1 MKHTFVSKHIHA
13 PAVYLD
19 CNATAPLEPLV
30 RESLIRWLSDEIGN
44 AGSRTHEYG
53 VRANRA
59 VQDAREQV
67 AAVVGQN
74 ANEIIFT
81 SGATESNNLVVLGI
95 AAHGEAA
102 GRRHIISTAIEHKAV
117 LEPLEALAAR
127 GFAVTLVK
135 PEATGAVRADAIQA
149 ALRPDTLLVSVMH
162 VNNET
167 GVRQPIEDIAA
178 VLEDHDAYFHVDAAQ
193 GFGKD
198 LNALRCQR
206 IDLISISSHKVYGPV
221 GVGALAIRR
230 RGFKK
235 PPLSPLSYG
244 GGQERGLRPGT
255 LPVPLIIGF
264 GLAAELALKNSR
276 ERQERCNAIR
286 TEALAALEPLDIRIH
301 ADPERTL
308 PHVLN
313 FSVEGVDSEALM
325 VAIKDLAAVS
335 NGSAC
340 TSQNYAP
347 SHVLAAMGLP
357 EEAIAG
363 AVRLSWCHMTPA
375 VDWKAIA
382 RRIASLR

>member
-1 MKHTFVSKHIHA
+1 M
-13 PAVYLD
+13 
-19 CNATAPLEPLV
+19 

-59 VQDAREQV
+59 VQAAREQV
-67 AAVVGQN
+67 AAVVGQG
-74 ANEIIFT
+74 ASEIIFT
-81 SGATESNNLVVLGI
+81 SGATESNNLAILGI
-95 AAHGEAA
+95 APHGEA
-102 GRRHIISTAIEHKAV
+102 GGSRHVVSTAIEHKSV
-117 LEPLEALAAR
+117 LEPLEALVAK
-127 GFAVTLVK
+127 GFDVTLVK
-135 PEATGAVRADAIQA
+135 PEVTGEVRGDAIQA
-149 ALRPDTLLVSVMH
+149 ALRPETLLVSVMH
-162 VNNET
+162 VNSET
-167 GVRQPIEDIAA
+167 GVRQPIEEIAA
-178 VLEDHDAYFHVDAAQ
+178 MLEDHDAYFHVDAAQ

-198 LNALRCQR
+198 LNGLRCQR

-221 GVGALAIRR
+221 GVGALAINR
-230 RGFKK
+230 RGLKK
-235 PPLSPLSYG
+235 PPIAPLSYG

-276 ERQERCNAIR
+276 ERKVRCNAIR
-286 TEALAALEPLDIRIH
+286 AEALAALDPLDIRIH

-313 FSVEGVDSEALM
+313 FSVKGVDAEALM

-340 TSQNYAP
+340 TSQKYEP

-363 AVRLSWCHMTPA
+363 AVRLSWCHMTPN
-375 VDWKAIA
+375 VDWRAIA
-382 RRIASLR
+382 RRIGSLR

>member
-1 MKHTFVSKHIHA
+1 MKHTFVSKHIQRS
-13 PAVYLD
+13 AVYLD
-19 CNATAPLEPLV
+19 CNATAPLEPVV
-30 RESLIRWLSDEIGN
+30 RESLIRWLLCEIGN

-59 VQDAREQV
+59 VQAAREQV
-67 AAVVGQN
+67 AAVFGPS

-81 SGATESNNLVVLGI
+81 SGATESNNMAVLGI
-95 AAHGEAA
+95 APHGEA
-102 GRRHIISTAIEHKAV
+102 GDRRHIVSTAIEHKAV

-127 GFAVTLVK
+127 GFDVTLVK
-135 PEATGAVRADAIQA
+135 PEATGAVRADAVQA
-149 ALRPDTLLVSVMH
+149 ALRPNTLLVSVMH

-167 GVRQPIEDIAA
+167 GVRQPIEEIAA

-198 LNALRCQR
+198 LNGLRCQR

-235 PPLSPLSYG
+235 PPLAPLSYG

-264 GLAAELALKNSR
+264 GMAAELALKNSR
-276 ERQERCNAIR
+276 ERQVRCNAIR
-286 TEALAALEPLDIRIH
+286 AEALAALEPLGIRIH

-313 FSVEGVDSEALM
+313 FSVDGVDSEALM

-340 TSQNYAP
+340 TSQSYEP

-363 AVRLSWCHMTPA
+363 AVRLSWCHMTPD
-375 VDWKAIA
+375 VDWRAIA
-382 RRIASLR
+382 RRIGSLR